1 MAVRRGRPRLMLLF
15 CAVIATAWCSASA
28 SDDYFSRI
36 TMASDGRITR
46 FSHEPISVHIEDP
59 PVPEELQDAYVG
71 NVRHAL
77 DQWARCSEER
87 LRFELSDSENA
98 DIRIS
103 WTDEPLVGEGDPL
116 GEASLVRFDSGDF
129 HVEMAI
135 LLQGRPS
142 LKASVHRELKVVLL
156 HELGHAIGLW
166 GHSQDPNDIMH
177 RGSIAIY
184 PTRRDKNTL
193 LKLLSTPTDSPFHEN
208 AIAELKLDISRH
220 LDAAHLHFW
229 LGTVYADKGEG
240 NLAIKE
246 LLAALKLSPNLM
258 KASHRLG
265 RIFQEEGMYSR
276 AIAYYSREAELEP
289 SPGLY
294 AVIGML
300 HFRQEKYDRAVD
312 YFEKALSMDSNFLAA
327 RTDAL
332 AAYHLWASLLIKGNQ
347 TDEAISVL
355 LRALRL
361 FPSSRVI
368 HYDLGTAY
376 DASLQYER
384 AIEQYKKTLEIDPSF
399 ADAKRNIAS
408 SMNNL
413 GAERIRNRDWKSSI
427 ELCEQALKWDPDCW
441 EASKN
446 LESATFGLGREKHE
460 SGLLDEAITYY
471 EAVLN
476 MNPGNL
482 DAYTNI
488 GFAFFEKDMYK
499 NALAQFRAALD
510 IDPDFHDAK
519 AGLAIVKRRINI
531 NRAKVAILL
540 TIISM
545 FLCTFI
551 VLLFRYRHQR
561 KVSIAED
568 G

>member
-1 MAVRRGRPRLMLLF
+1 MFLF

-46 FSHEPISVHIEDP
+46 FSHEPISVHIEAP
-59 PVPEELQDAYVG
+59 PVPAELQDAYVG
-71 NVRHAL
+71 NAKYAL
-77 DQWARCSEER
+77 DQWARCSEEK

-129 HVEMAI
+129 YVEMAI
-135 LLQGRPS
+135 LLQDAPS
-142 LKASVHRELKVVLL
+142 LRAAVHRELKVVLL

-166 GHSQDPNDIMH
+166 GHSQDPNDIMY
-177 RGSIAIY
+177 RRSSAIY

-193 LKLLSTPTDSPFHEN
+193 LKLLSAPSNRPFHEN
-208 AIAELKLDISRH
+208 AIAELKSDVSRN
-220 LDAAHLHFW
+220 LGAAHLHFW

-240 NLAIKE
+240 DLAIKE
-246 LLAALKLSPNLM
+246 LLAALKLSPNLLQ
-258 KASHRLG
+258 AAHWLG
-265 RIFQEEGMYSR
+265 RIFQEEGMYGK

-300 HFRQEKYDRAVD
+300 FFRQEKYDRAVE
-312 YFEKALSMDSNFLAA
+312 YFEKALHMDNSFLVAK
-327 RTDAL
+327 TDAL
-332 AAYHLWASLLIKGNQ
+332 AAYHRWASRLIKANK

-355 LRALRL
+355 FQALRL
-361 FPSSRVI
+361 FPASRVI

-384 AIEQYKKTLEIDPSF
+384 AIEQYKKALEIDPSF
-399 ADAKRNIAS
+399 THAKRDIAS
-408 SMNNL
+408 CTNNL
-413 GAERIRNRDWKSSI
+413 GAERMKNRDWTNSI
-427 ELCEQALKWDPDCW
+427 ELCKEALEWDPDCW

-446 LESATFGLGREKHE
+446 LESATLGLGREKRE
-460 SGLLDEAITYY
+460 SGLLDEAIPLY

-476 MNPGNL
+476 MNAENL
-482 DAYTNI
+482 DAYVGL
-488 GFAFFEKDMYK
+488 GFAFFEKGMYK
-499 NALAQFRAALD
+499 NALAQFQTVLD
-510 IDPDFHDAK
+510 IDADFQDAK
-519 AGLAIVKRRINI
+519 EGVAVVKQQTSIS
-531 NRAKVAILL
+531 RAKVAILL
-540 TIISM
+540 TSISLL
-545 FLCTFI
+545 LCTLI
-551 VLLFRYRHQR
+551 ALLFRQLHRR
-561 KVSIAED
+561 KT
-568 G
+568 